1 MSREFLKLSKM
12 NNLRFPIVFIILLAS
27 TLISCENTQ
36 EKKIKI
42 GFSQLITS
50 DNWRKT
56 MFEEMKREA
65 SFHPN
70 VELILEDSKGD
81 LKLQN
86 EQIHHFIESD
96 FDLIIVCP
104 VEVDSIFPALQEARR
119 KKIPIISIDRKLKES
134 FYDAFVGS
142 DNYALGEAAGNY
154 ASSQLRARGTVLEIG
169 QDSASSPSKD
179 RHDGFIKA
187 VSKYPK
193 IQNLGVYWLP
203 NDRNKF
209 LVNLFRKNRPDY
221 VFTHNDRFAFEVH
234 NVLKKLGLEN
244 KVKIIGVDG
253 LMGKNEGLDLVNS
266 GKIDATIL
274 YPTGGQEAIKVA
286 MKIIN
291 GENYSRE
298 NNLFSTVVNSEKVST
313 VIAQFT
319 KIKEQQEDIDKQLN
333 QMNLLNSTYLS
344 QRNRL
349 YFISSLLII
358 ITCLGS
364 LLYYLLR
371 EKQISNRKLE
381 DQNRAISNQKN
392 EIEKVS
398 ELAKEAIEE
407 KLRFYS
413 YVSHEFKTPLSLIL
427 TPVEH
432 LLTKNKLDQREVI
445 STLQLIHKNGNRLLR
460 LVNQL
465 LEMRQLDSGKMALD
479 LKKYDLVL
487 FLNEIVNDFQYKA
500 KIQSIDLRFKSSLDE
515 LIVNLDFEK
524 LDKVIFNLLSN
535 GFKYTPSKGF
545 ILVELDLIAD
555 KISIKITDS
564 GKGMSDEEK
573 RNAFEL
579 FYRGNKNIS
588 LGTGLGL
595 ALTKEYILLHDGTI
609 NIDSIEGN
617 GTTFTIELPLIHSNA
632 PKDVSDFSNTR
643 IEDLNLIEGNTL
655 MTIQNN
661 NILKDNCIVLVED
674 NHDLNSFLTEK
685 LLHNY
690 QIISCVDAESAW
702 DEILENIP
710 DIVISDIMLP
720 GMDGFSLIQKMK
732 SDFRTSHIPI
742 ILLTA
747 KSNIESEIEGTQ
759 LGADAYIS
767 KPFNQTLLEERIK
780 VVLESRNR
788 SNNVLNNSKNIKH
801 SFQKGEKKF
810 LLEFERLIDDNMK
823 NGSLSVEKL
832 SQELGMSRVQLFRKI
847 SALTE
852 KNVVD
857 YISDFRLKKAFAL
870 LKDTEFNISE
880 IAYELGF
887 SSPSYFTTFFKQR
900 TNTTPTIWRTNQGNI
915 I

>member
-1 MSREFLKLSKM
+1 M
-12 NNLRFPIVFIILLAS
+12 NNLRYLFLLVVLFTFLS
-27 TLISCENTQ
+27 SCESKKD
-36 EKKIKI
+36 KKIKI
-42 GFSQLITS
+42 GFSQLITT

-56 MFEEMKREA
+56 MYEEMKREV

-70 VELILEDSKGD
+70 IELIIEDSKGD
-81 LKLQN
+81 LKLQD
-86 EQIHHFIESD
+86 EQIHNFIESNCD
-96 FDLIIVCP
+96 IIIVCP
-104 VEVDSIFPALQEARR
+104 VEVDSIFPSLQEARR

-134 FYDAFVGS
+134 FYDAFVGT
-142 DNYALGEAAGNY
+142 DNYAVGVAAGKY
-154 ASSQLRARGTVLEIG
+154 ASSQLRAKGTVLEIG

-179 RHDGFIKA
+179 RHGGFIDEI
-187 VSKYPK
+187 SKFPNV
-193 IQNLGVYWLP
+193 INLGVYWLP
-203 NDRNKF
+203 NNREEFLLRIFENK
-209 LVNLFRKNRPDY
+209 RPDY
-221 VFTHNDRFAFEVH
+221 VFTHNDRFALEVH
-234 NVLKKLGLEN
+234 TVLEKLDLDKKI
-244 KVKIIGVDG
+244 KIIGVDG
-253 LMGKNEGLDLVNS
+253 LMGKNEGLDLVNLR
-266 GKIDATIL
+266 KLDATIL
-274 YPTGGQEAIKVA
+274 YPTGGQEAIKLA
-286 MKIIN
+286 LKIIN
-291 GENYSRE
+291 GENFTRE
-298 NNLFSTVVNSEKVST
+298 NNLFSTVVNSDKVST

-319 KIKEQQEDIDKQLN
+319 KIKEQQEDIDKQLS
-333 QMNLLNSTYLS
+333 QMTLLNSTYIN

-349 YFISSLLII
+349 YFITSLLII
-358 ITCLGS
+358 ITALGS
-364 LLYYLLR
+364 ILFYLLR
-371 EKQISNRKLE
+371 EKQFSNKKLE
-381 DQNRAISNQKN
+381 EQNRAISIQKN

-432 LLTKNKLDQREVI
+432 LITKNKLDQKEVLT
-445 STLQLIHKNGNRLLR
+445 TLQLIHKNGNRLLR

-465 LEMRQLDSGKMALD
+465 LEMRQLDSGKMSLD
-479 LKKYDLVL
+479 IKKYDLVL
-487 FLNEIVNDFQYKA
+487 FLKELVSDFQYKA
-500 KIQSIDLRFKSSLDE
+500 KIQSIDLKFKSSLDE

-545 ILVELDLIAD
+545 ILIELSLISE
-555 KISIKITDS
+555 KIIIKVIDS
-564 GKGMSDEEK
+564 GKGMASEEIK
-573 RNAFEL
+573 NAFEL

-595 ALTKEYILLHDGTI
+595 ALTKEYILLHNGSI
-609 NIDSIEGN
+609 NIDSAEGS
-617 GTTFTIELPLIHSNA
+617 GTTFTIELPLIE
-632 PKDVSDFSNTR
+632 SNTKDELNNLPNTR
-643 IEDLNLIEGNTL
+643 MLDLNLMESSKLFST
-655 MTIQNN
+655 QNN
-661 NILKDNCIVLVED
+661 SILKDNCIVLVED

-685 LLHNY
+685 LLHDY
-690 QIISCVDAESAW
+690 QIISCIDAESAW

-801 SFQKGEKKF
+801 PFQKGEKKF
-810 LLEFERLIDDNMK
+810 LLEFEKLIEDNMK

-857 YISDFRLKKAFAL
+857 YISDFRLKKAFSL
-870 LKDTEFNISE
+870 LKDTEYNISE

-887 SSPSYFTTFFKQR
+887 SSPSYFTTFFKQK
-900 TNTTPTIWRTNQGNI
+900 TNTTPSIWRNNPSNI